1 MKLLSFVL
9 LVLLPALLAPL
20 AIVTNAQSSAAPVAL
35 SDADEVRAGAV
46 LAAKYIS
53 TKGLAP
59 TPQIIKIEA
68 YLQKVGDR
76 VASHA
81 QRKLPY
87 RFHFDP
93 DPTFK
98 SAVGL
103 PGGQVFVGGGILT
116 YMDTED
122 QLAAVLGHEIEHIA
136 LSQCRARLIQ
146 EMANEHI
153 YAADFDKLD
162 LDPFM
167 PGYGH
172 DGEFAADREGVR
184 LAMKAGYSANA
195 AVKLLQMFVLMGEQ
209 MPNTPSEAK
218 SNLEARIA
226 QIRTLAA
233 SQKPSQA
240 EKPLALPE

>member
-1 MKLLSFVL
+1 MRAFSLIILLC
-9 LVLLPALLAPL
+9 PLAPV
-20 AIVTNAQSSAAPVAL
+20 AIAQSSATPVAI
-35 SDADEVRAGAV
+35 SDADEIRAGKV
-46 LAAKYIS
+46 LAAKFE
-53 TKGLAP
+53 KANGLAP

-76 VASHA
+76 VAAHA
-81 QRKLPY
+81 QRQLPY

-93 DPTFK
+93 DPSFK

-122 QLAAVLGHEIEHIA
+122 QLAAVLGHEIEHVA
-136 LSQCRARLIQ
+136 LSQCRDRLIQ
-146 EMANEHI
+146 EMAKEHLSV
-153 YAADFDKLD
+153 ANFEKLD

-172 DGEFAADREGVR
+172 EGEFAADREGVK
-184 LAMKAGYSANA
+184 LAMQAGYSAKA
-195 AVKLLQMFVLMGEQ
+195 AVRLLQMFVIQAQQ
-209 MPNTPSEAK
+209 MPHTPSEAT

-226 QIRTLAA
+226 QIQPLAE
-233 SQKPSQA
+233 SQKPA
-240 EKPLALPE
+240 PEEKPLALPQ

>member
-1 MKLLSFVL
+1 MRTFLIVILLCS
-9 LVLLPALLAPL
+9 LATV
-20 AIVTNAQSSAAPVAL
+20 ANAQSSHATVTI
-35 SDADEVRAGAV
+35 SDADEIRAGQV
-46 LAAKYIS
+46 LAAKFEAVN
-53 TKGLAP
+53 GLAP
-59 TPQIIKIEA
+59 TPQITKIEA

-76 VASHA
+76 VGAHA
-81 QRKLPY
+81 QRQLPY

-136 LSQCRARLIQ
+136 LGQCRERLLQ
-146 EMANEHI
+146 EMAKKHI
-153 YAADFDKLD
+153 SAAEFERLD

-172 DGEFAADREGVR
+172 DGEFAADREGVK
-184 LAMKAGYSANA
+184 LAMEAGYSGGA
-195 AVKLLQMFVLMGEQ
+195 AVRLLQMFVIQAQQ
-209 MPNTPSEAK
+209 MPHTPSEAT

-226 QIRTLAA
+226 QIQALIE
-233 SQKPSQA
+233 SQKPAPA
-240 EKPLALPE
+240 EKPLAIPK

>member
-20 AIVTNAQSSAAPVAL
+20 KIVTNAQSSVTPTAF
-35 SDADEVRAGAV
+35 SDADEVRAGAA
-46 LAAKYIS
+46 LASKYIS
-53 TKGLAP
+53 MKGLAP
-59 TPQIIKIEA
+59 TPQTIKIEA

-116 YMDTED
+116 YMNTED

-136 LSQCRARLIQ
+136 LSQCRGRLIQ
-146 EMANEHI
+146 EMAKERVSVTE
-153 YAADFDKLD
+153 FKKLD

-172 DGEFAADREGVR
+172 DGEFAADRGGVE
-184 LAMKAGYSANA
+184 LAMEAGYSANA

-209 MPNTPSEAK
+209 MPNTSSEAK

-226 QIRTLAA
+226 QIRTLAE
-233 SQKPSQA
+233 SQKPSPS
-240 EKPLALPE
+240 EKPLALP

>member
-1 MKLLSFVL
+1 MKTFLFVILLCRLEPSAYAQTSPT
-9 LVLLPALLAPL
+9 PA
-20 AIVTNAQSSAAPVAL
+20 AI
-35 SDADEVRAGAV
+35 SDADEIRAGRV
-46 LAAKYIS
+46 LAAKFE
-53 TKGLAP
+53 TVNGLAP
-59 TPQIIKIEA
+59 TPQITKIEI
-68 YLQKVGDR
+68 YLQTVGDR
-76 VASHA
+76 VAAHA
-81 QRKLPY
+81 QRQFPY

-136 LSQCRARLIQ
+136 LSQCRDRLLQ
-146 EMANEHI
+146 EMAKKHI
-153 YAADFDKLD
+153 SAAEFEKLD

-172 DGEFAADREGVR
+172 DGEFAADREGVK
-184 LAMKAGYSANA
+184 LAMEAGYSANG
-195 AVKLLQMFVLMGEQ
+195 AVRLLQMFVIQAQQ
-209 MPNTPSEAK
+209 MPHTPSEAT

-226 QIRTLAA
+226 QIQALAE
-233 SQKPSQA
+233 SQKPAPA
-240 EKPLALPE
+240 EKPLAMPE